1 VTLTVRDDDGAQ
13 DARSREA
20 NAEAPAP
27 NKAPDAEFEVHCA
40 GLTCSFIDKSK
51 DDDGTIVAWQWSFGD
66 GASSTERN
74 PVHQYAGS
82 GKYDVLL
89 TVTDNDG
96 AAGAKSHDARPRD

>member
-1 VTLTVRDDDGAQ
+1 
-13 DARSREA
+13 
-20 NAEAPAP
+20 
-27 NKAPDAEFEVHCA
+27 
-40 GLTCSFIDKSK
+40 
-51 DDDGTIVAWQWSFGD
+51 VAWQWSFGD